1 MNKKELN
8 KIAKHLKKHP
18 QRHVTF
24 QTSLGKKGTY
34 KSRVIDAQNRVLQ
47 QLINEIIH
55 LRELSVGTLETI
67 KLMPDY
73 QDAIDALKK
82 QMEENV
88 KEKKKAKQNGTI
100 ESDTK

>member
-1 MNKKELN
+1 MTN
-8 KIAKHLKKHP
+8 
-18 QRHVTF
+18 
-24 QTSLGKKGTY
+24 
-34 KSRVIDAQNRVLQ
+34 VLQ
-47 QLINEIIH
+47 QLISEITH

-88 KEKKKAKQNGTI
+88 EEKQKVKEDGVKQQ
-100 ESDTK
+100 DTK